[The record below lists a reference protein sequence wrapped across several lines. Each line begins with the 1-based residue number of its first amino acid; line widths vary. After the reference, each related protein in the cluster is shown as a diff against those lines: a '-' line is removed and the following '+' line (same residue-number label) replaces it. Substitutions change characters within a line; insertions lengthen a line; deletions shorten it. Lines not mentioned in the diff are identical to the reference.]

1 MKKLLIISNDR
12 LYFNS
17 NFIFSDYN
25 DTINIIE
32 GLSKKNYLNF
42 ISRKNITRGIYK
54 AKVTLKSKLSL
65 SK

>member
-42 ISRKNITRGIYK
+42 ISRKILQ
-54 AKVTLKSKLSL
+54 KVFIKPK
-65 SK
+65 